1 VRWIVVTLGA
11 SMRRRELIAL
21 LGGAAAAWPL
31 TARAQQVAIPVIGF
45 LDPRSLE
52 GVANRLRGLRQR
64 LKETGYGEG
73 ENVTIEYRWA
83 ENQMDRLPELAADLV
98 RRRVAVIIASGGR
111 DAILAAKAATT
122 TTPVLFLTGE
132 DPVRLGLIASLAR
145 PGGNLTGINFFN
157 TELATKR
164 LELLRELVPGAKRIA
179 VLVNP
184 IDTSNTDSTLR
195 AIEPAARAIGLQI
208 RVLNAS
214 TSREIDAAFATIGR
228 DRPDAVF
235 VGQTPF
241 LNSRR
246 VQLVQLAARHM
257 VPASY
262 PGREFTEVG
271 GLMSYASDIAD
282 AYRQVG
288 IYAGRILKG
297 AKPADLPVV
306 QATKFELVINAQTA
320 RMLGL
325 DLPAQL
331 LARTDEVI
339 E

>member
-1 VRWIVVTLGA
+1 V
-11 SMRRRELIAL
+11 
-21 LGGAAAAWPL
+21 PL
-31 TARAQQVAIPVIGF
+31 TARAQQVAIPVIAF

-52 GVANRLRGLRQR
+52 GVANRLRGLRQG

-98 RRRVAVIIASGGR
+98 RRRIAVIIASGGR

-184 IDTSNTDSTLR
+184 IDTSNTDSTVR

-282 AYRQVG
+282 AYRQV
-288 IYAGRILKG
+288 AGRILKG

>member
-1 VRWIVVTLGA
+1 
-11 SMRRRELIAL
+11 
-21 LGGAAAAWPL
+21 
-31 TARAQQVAIPVIGF
+31 
-45 LDPRSLE
+45 
-52 GVANRLRGLRQR
+52 
-64 LKETGYGEG
+64 
-73 ENVTIEYRWA
+73 
-83 ENQMDRLPELAADLV
+83 
-98 RRRVAVIIASGGR
+98 
-111 DAILAAKAATT
+111 
-122 TTPVLFLTGE
+122 
-132 DPVRLGLIASLAR
+132 
-145 PGGNLTGINFFN
+145 
-157 TELATKR
+157 
-164 LELLRELVPGAKRIA
+164 

-325 DLPAQL
+325 DRHNFLRGL
-331 LARTDEVI
+331 TK
-339 E
+339 